1 MPAIGVLTMEI
12 SIPHAH
18 SLKDKRSVVKGLRD
32 RLRDRHNVAV
42 AEIDGQQMWQRAT
55 IAAVTVSSSKDVAN
69 RILQSVELD
78 AESVLGGM
86 LVDTVLEWL

>member
-1 MPAIGVLTMEI
+1 MPVIGVLTMEI
-12 SIPHAH
+12 SIPHAQ

-32 RLRDRHNVAV
+32 RLRDRHNVSV

-55 IAAVTVSSSKDVAN
+55 VAVVTVSGSKDVAH
-69 RILQSVELD
+69 RVLQSVELD

-86 LVDTVLEWL
+86 LIDTVIEWL

>member
-1 MPAIGVLTMEI
+1 M
-12 SIPHAH
+12 
-18 SLKDKRSVVKGLRD
+18 
-32 RLRDRHNVAV
+32 AV

-55 IAAVTVSSSKDVAN
+55 IAAVTVSSSKDVAT